1 MENTNKKDYELDNKI
16 KLSKSDL
23 NKSWLTWIS
32 FGQICYNY
40 ERMMGLGFAH
50 SMSPI
55 FKKLYKNNPDKIADG
70 LTRHL
75 TFYNT
80 ENTWGSIILGI
91 VASLEESKANGEKIT
106 DETISSMK
114 TALMGPIAGIGDSI
128 TQALVKVIL
137 LGIAIDFALKG
148 NPIGAIIFILGMSLY
163 ALITSKIMFNS
174 GYKLGRKSV
183 TNLLREGSLSKIT
196 ESLGVIGMIVL
207 GALVAGN
214 MSLKTPLVFKV
225 GEVVSEV
232 QPMLDSILPNL
243 LNITAFGFV
252 YYLLQKR
259 KISPNKIIVI
269 IFMLA
274 FVLKLTRLM

>member
-1 MENTNKKDYELDNKI
+1 MNDITIKNNNKNV

-23 NKSWLTWIS
+23 TKSWLTWIS

-50 SMSPI
+50 SMSPL
-55 FKKLYKNNPDKIADG
+55 FKKLYKNDKEKLADG

-80 ENTWGSIILGI
+80 ENTWGSVILGI
-91 VASLEESKANGEKIT
+91 VASLEEEKANGENIT
-106 DETISSMK
+106 NETISSMK

-148 NPIGAIIFILGMSLY
+148 NPTGAVIFILGMSLY
-163 ALITSKIMFNS
+163 ALIVSRIMFNS
-174 GYKLGRKSV
+174 GYKLGKNSV
-183 TNLLREGSLSKIT
+183 VQLLREGSLSKIT
-196 ESLGVIGMIVL
+196 ESLGVVGMMVL
-207 GALVAGN
+207 GALVSGN
-214 MSLKTPLVFKV
+214 MNLKTPLTFKV

-243 LNITAFGFV
+243 LNLVAFGFV
-252 YYLLQKR
+252 YHLLQKR
-259 KISPNKIIVI
+259 KISANKIILI
-269 IFMLA
+269 IFALA
-274 FVLKLTRLM
+274 FVLKFTGIM